1 MKKNKIFVVG
11 LGFVGLTTAIGFAK
25 KGLNVVGVEKD
36 KIKLKLL
43 NKNKIY
49 FFEKNLNKNLFL
61 VKKNKNISF
70 TDKFIPRSGLNIV
83 FLCLGTPA
91 NKNGNYNLS
100 DIKNF
105 IKSLNKYK
113 KNKFLIIIKSTVLP
127 GTISNELNNIPKY
140 QNIKFCSNPEFL
152 REGSAW
158 NDFMKPDRIII
169 GAEDGNVRKI
179 ISAIYKKFKGIK
191 IYTNFK
197 TAEYIKIL
205 SNNLLSNLIS
215 FSNHSSIVGHQV
227 GDINIKLAFDSVK
240 KDKRWYGNPSEISSY
255 FHPGLGYGGYCLP
268 KDTLAFSYLSKK
280 YMGKKNIISEN
291 LRVNNYL
298 VKFHIKK
305 ILKKINRFQNIC
317 ILGLS
322 FKPDSDDIRFS
333 KSIELIKKLKEKTKK
348 NIILFDPIV
357 EKIFLNQKIIKKPF
371 FHKNNFYILTTSWKQ
386 YVHFLKK
393 IPKNNFIDLRY
404 VV

>member
-1 MKKNKIFVVG
+1 M
-11 LGFVGLTTAIGFAK
+11 LQE
-25 KGLNVVGVEKD
+25 LN

-61 VKKNKNISF
+61 VKKSKNISF
-70 TDKFIPRSGLNIV
+70 TDRFIPHSDLNVV

-105 IKSLNKYK
+105 IRSLNNYK

-169 GAEDGNVRKI
+169 GAEDDNVRKI
-179 ISAIYKKFKGIK
+179 ISAIYKKFTGIK

-205 SNNLLSNLIS
+205 SNNLL
-215 FSNHSSIVGHQV
+215 
-227 GDINIKLAFDSVK
+227 
-240 KDKRWYGNPSEISSY
+240 
-255 FHPGLGYGGYCLP
+255 
-268 KDTLAFSYLSKK
+268 
-280 YMGKKNIISEN
+280 II
-291 LRVNNYL
+291 
-298 VKFHIKK
+298 
-305 ILKKINRFQNIC
+305 
-317 ILGLS
+317 
-322 FKPDSDDIRFS
+322 
-333 KSIELIKKLKEKTKK
+333 
-348 NIILFDPIV
+348 
-357 EKIFLNQKIIKKPF
+357 
-371 FHKNNFYILTTSWKQ
+371 
-386 YVHFLKK
+386 
-393 IPKNNFIDLRY
+393 
-404 VV
+404 